1 LLHGISSL
9 IAGRLWP
16 AETKSDT
23 IVEKGYMIRKR
34 QKTEIRQQQIL
45 EAAQKLIFKYGSEHL
60 TVKRI
65 AAEVGISEAA
75 IYRHF
80 KSKRSILSFLVSHI
94 ENVLIADL
102 SNKNEENPAVTIETI
117 ERAVK
122 KHFSS
127 IDIRKGMAFQV
138 IAEIISLGD
147 KSLNKKTATTIAKYI
162 SALRELLSRGVE
174 SGCIRRDIDLDST
187 AMLLFSMIQ
196 SLVNIWALNNC
207 NFILNEKFDSL
218 WQILREA
225 IVPH

>member
-1 LLHGISSL
+1 M
-9 IAGRLWP
+9 
-16 AETKSDT
+16 T
-23 IVEKGYMIRKR
+23 RKR
-34 QKTEIRQQQIL
+34 QKTEIRQQQIV

-65 AAEVGISEAA
+65 AVEVGISEAA

-94 ENVLIADL
+94 ENVLIADITH
-102 SNKNEENPAVTIETI
+102 KDEENQAVTMDSIEQAI
-117 ERAVK
+117 K

-147 KSLNKKTATTIAKYI
+147 KSLNKKTAAVIVQYI
-162 SALRELLSRGVE
+162 SALRKLLLLGVE
-174 SGCIRRDIDLDST
+174 SGCIRRDIDLDAT

-196 SLVNIWALNNC
+196 TIVNIWALNNC
-207 NFILNEKFDSL
+207 NFSLNEKFDSL
-218 WQILREA
+218 WRILREA